1 MSLPNPSEQPRPQV
15 FTMKLMFPSHRA
27 ALGTVLLGLAVTDG
41 AVAGFVTRSVGG
53 DATAASIQATVDL
66 FRADLGN
73 PNNGNAVGPL
83 LTGRREINW
92 DGGGVSTTTNSGAPF
107 FGFQNIRGAAFSTP
121 GTGFVQATPAGLGA
135 DFGQPSYGTSFSA
148 FSAQRLFSPVGSNV
162 IDITFFQPGSNG
174 TIPATVSG
182 FGAIFSDVD
191 LANTTRLQFFDFQG
205 NELFNQT
212 VPASTVSNGGF
223 SFLGAK
229 GNAGE
234 KIFRVRVPLGNVLL
248 GSVDGGGLDV
258 VTVDDFLYSEPVPIP
273 EPTTAI
279 FGLGL
284 AMACLTGRRRAK
296 S

>member
-1 MSLPNPSEQPRPQV
+1 
-15 FTMKLMFPSHRA
+15 MKLLPTTRRV
-27 ALGTVLLGLAVTDG
+27 ALSATVLGLVVTHG
-41 AVAGFVTRSVGG
+41 ALAGFVTRSIGG

-92 DGGGVSTTTNSGAPF
+92 DGGGVSTTTNSGTPF
-107 FGFQNIRGAAFSTP
+107 FGFLNNRGASFSTP
-121 GTGFVQATPAGLGA
+121 GTGFVQATPAGLGV
-135 DFGQPSYGTSFSA
+135 DFGQPSYATAFSA
-148 FSAQRLFSPVGSNV
+148 FSPQRLFSPVGSNI

-182 FGAIFSDVD
+182 FGAVFSDVD
-191 LANTTRLQFFDFQG
+191 LANTTRLQFFDIQG

-229 GNAGE
+229 ANAGE
-234 KIFRVRVPLGNVLL
+234 QIFRVRVPLGNILL
-248 GSVDGGGLDV
+248 GSVDGGAFDL

-279 FGLGL
+279 FGVGL
-284 AMACLTGRRRAK
+284 VAACLTGRRRVNA
-296 S
+296 